1 MPISLTVSPIR
12 DDDGVVIGASKIARD
27 ITDRKQADTERA
39 ELLAVAQDA
48 NRLKDQFLAT
58 LSHELRTPLNAIV
71 GYIRMMRSGLLPN
84 ERIGAAY
91 EVVDRNATS
100 LTRIVDDILDVS
112 RIIAGKVRL
121 NVQTVDLPLVV
132 RDAIETMV
140 PAAAAKGIRLD
151 VAVDPQAG
159 PVSGDAERLQQVI
172 WNLLSNAVKFTPRG
186 GTVALQVRRVESHIE
201 VVVSDTGVGID
212 AALLPHIFERFRQGE
227 GATTREYGGL
237 GLGLAIVRHLVELHG
252 GTVHAASGGEG
263 QGATFRVR
271 LPLAAVQA
279 SQALPDQPAL
289 PWHGAGGNL
298 ADLSALRI
306 LAVDDDRDAL
316 ALINE
321 VLTTAG
327 ADVRTAASAASALAQ
342 IEEWKPDVLVSDL
355 GLPQMDGFELIK
367 QIRAAECG
375 QVSQLPA
382 AALSAYARSEDR
394 AKALRSG
401 FGLHLTKPIDPVEL
415 VAAIAALARERRKD
429 E

>member
-39 ELLAVAQDA
+39 ELLAMAQDA

-71 GYIRMMRSGLLPN
+71 GYIRMMRSGLLPD

-121 NVQTVDLPLVV
+121 NVQALDLPLVI

-159 PVSGDAERLQQVI
+159 PASGDAERLQQVI

-186 GTVALQVRRVESHIE
+186 GTVALQGPARRI
-201 VVVSDTGVGID
+201 
-212 AALLPHIFERFRQGE
+212 PYR
-227 GATTREYGGL
+227 
-237 GLGLAIVRHLVELHG
+237 
-252 GTVHAASGGEG
+252 SGG
-263 QGATFRVR
+263 QRHRRRDRRGA
-271 LPLAAVQA
+271 PAAYLR
-279 SQALPDQPAL
+279 ALP
-289 PWHGAGGNL
+289 AG
-298 ADLSALRI
+298 
-306 LAVDDDRDAL
+306 
-316 ALINE
+316 
-321 VLTTAG
+321 
-327 ADVRTAASAASALAQ
+327 
-342 IEEWKPDVLVSDL
+342 
-355 GLPQMDGFELIK
+355 
-367 QIRAAECG
+367 
-375 QVSQLPA
+375 
-382 AALSAYARSEDR
+382 
-394 AKALRSG
+394 
-401 FGLHLTKPIDPVEL
+401 
-415 VAAIAALARERRKD
+415 
-429 E
+429 